1 MINRRFISHQ
11 RVWSIAFPMLLVG
24 ISTPLLG
31 MVDTAVVG
39 HLSEPYYLGAIAIG
53 AMVFNFLFW
62 GMGFLRMGTTG
73 LTARAVGESDSNEIT
88 VILFRGLLLAF
99 SLGLILIVLSSVLSA
114 VAFSFAESSGD
125 VLFHAQRYF
134 DIRIW
139 AAPATLGSYVL
150 LGWFLGQGKPR
161 FNLMLVI
168 AVNVLNII
176 LDIVFVVWLD
186 MNSAGVAWATL
197 IAEYT
202 GLIVGL
208 IIVKQSFKLSVRD
221 VPVSVLFDME
231 ALKRYLSVNV
241 NVFIRTIML
250 LLGFAVFTLQGA
262 KYGEVILAANVI
274 LMNLQTLMAY
284 VLDSL
289 AHAAEVLVGKYYHRN
304 NAAKLKAVLLVS
316 GQWSVFTAILFSA
329 GYFIAGE
336 NLIAMLTDI
345 PAVKSAALDFLP
357 WLILSPLVSWWGYW
371 FDGLFIGANL
381 MKQMRNTMLIS
392 LVIFLISWQ
401 LLLPYG
407 NHGLWAA
414 LLIFMLARGITM
426 AYVAY
431 QNFVPD
437 TTQTLHKKGIKR

>member
-1 MINRRFISHQ
+1 MIDRKFLPHLIAHK

-53 AMVFNFLFW
+53 AMIFNFLFW

-73 LTARAVGESDSNEIT
+73 LTARAVGECNPAEIT
-88 VILFRGLLLAF
+88 VILLRGLFLAFALGVLLILLSSLLSSLAF
-99 SLGLILIVLSSVLSA
+99 SFV
-114 VAFSFAESSGD
+114 ESSGD

-176 LDIVFVVWLD
+176 LDIVFVIWLD

-208 IIVKQSFKLSVRD
+208 VIVRRSFNFSFRNI
-221 VPVSVLFDME
+221 PVAELFDL
-231 ALKRYLSVNV
+231 AAIQRYLSVNV
-241 NVFIRTIML
+241 NVFIRTILL
-250 LLGFAVFTLQGA
+250 LLGFGIFTLQGA
-262 KYGEVILAANVI
+262 KYGEIILAANVI

-289 AHAAEVLVGKYYHRN
+289 AHAAEVLVGKYYHGN
-304 NAAKLKAVLLVS
+304 NTAKLKDVLIVS
-316 GQWSVFTAILFSA
+316 GQWSFMVAIIFMAAYVIL
-329 GYFIAGE
+329 GE
-336 NLIAMLTDI
+336 YLIAMLTDI
-345 PAVKSAALDFLP
+345 TNVKIAALEFLP
-357 WLILSPLVSWWGYW
+357 WLILSPLVSVWSYW
-371 FDGLFIGANL
+371 FDGVFIGANL
-381 MKQMRNTMLIS
+381 MKQMRNTMLVS
-392 LVIFLISWQ
+392 LTIFLIVWQ

-414 LLIFMLARGITM
+414 LMIFMLARGISM
-426 AYVAY
+426 AFVAF
-431 QNFVPD
+431 QKLKLK
-437 TTQTLHKKGIKR
+437 QTN

>member
-1 MINRRFISHQ
+1 MTHRKFISH
-11 RVWSIAFPMLLVG
+11 RRIWSIAFPMLLVG

-39 HLSEPYYLGAIAIG
+39 HLSEAYYLGAIAIG
-53 AMVFNFLFW
+53 AMIFNFLFW

-73 LTARAVGESDSNEIT
+73 LTARAVGESDAGEIK
-88 VILFRGLLLAF
+88 VILFRGLLL
-99 SLGLILIVLSSVLSA
+99 SLVLGLLLIVFSALLSA
-114 VAFSFAESSGD
+114 FAFSFADASAD

-134 DIRIW
+134 EIRIW

-161 FNLMLVI
+161 FNLALVI

-176 LDIVFVVWLD
+176 LDLIFVVWLD

-202 GLIVGL
+202 GLIIGL
-208 IIVKQSFKLSVRD
+208 ILVKTAFRLSIRD
-221 VPVSVLFDME
+221 VPLSVLFDWS
-231 ALKRYLSVNV
+231 AFKRYLSINL
-241 NVFIRTIML
+241 NVFLRTIML
-250 LLGFAVFTLQGA
+250 LLGFGIFTFQGA
-262 KYGEVILAANVI
+262 KYGEIILAANVI

-289 AHAAEVLVGKYYHRN
+289 AHAAEVLVGKYYHQKNRS
-304 NAAKLKAVLLVS
+304 KLRGMLFVS
-316 GQWSVFTAILFSA
+316 GQWSVFVALLFAVFYLLA
-329 GYFIAGE
+329 GEYFIA
-336 NLIAMLTDI
+336 LLTDI
-345 PAVKSAALDFLP
+345 EAVKSAALVFFP
-357 WLILSPLVSWWGYW
+357 WLILSPLISVWSYW
-371 FDGLFIGANL
+371 FDGVFIGANL

-392 LVIFLISWQ
+392 LIIFLIAWQ

-426 AYVAY
+426 AYVALSVCLSAVRL
-431 QNFVPD
+431 NRV
-437 TTQTLHKKGIKR
+437 

>member
-1 MINRRFISHQ
+1 MIKRKFISHQ
-11 RVWSIAFPMLLVG
+11 RVWSIAFPMLIVG

-39 HLSEPYYLGAIAIG
+39 HLPEVYYLGAIAIG
-53 AMVFNFLFW
+53 AMIFNFLFW

-73 LTARAVGESDSNEIT
+73 LTARAVGESNKNEIS

-99 SLGLILIVLSSVLSA
+99 LLGITLILFSSALSA
-114 VAFSFAESSGD
+114 LAFSFAESSGD

-134 DIRIW
+134 EIRIW

-176 LDIVFVVWLD
+176 LSIVFVVWLD

-202 GLIVGL
+202 GLFVGL
-208 IIVKQSFKLSVRD
+208 VIVKRSFNLSISD
-221 VPVSVLFDME
+221 VPLAVLFDAG

-241 NVFIRTIML
+241 NVFIRTISL

-304 NAAKLKAVLLVS
+304 TPAKLKAVLFAS
-316 GQWSVFTAILFSA
+316 AQWAMSVAVIFSVFYFFVGDFVIAILTN
-329 GYFIAGE
+329 IADVQ
-336 NLIAMLTDI
+336 L
-345 PAVKSAALDFLP
+345 AALVFLP
-357 WLILSPLVSWWGYW
+357 WLILSPLVSVWSYW
-371 FDGLFIGANL
+371 FDGVFIGMNL
-381 MKQMRNTMLIS
+381 MKEMRNTMLLS
-392 LVIFLISWQ
+392 LAVFLIAWQ

-414 LLIFMLARGITM
+414 LMIFMAARGITM
-426 AYVAY
+426 AVVAY
-431 QNFVPD
+431 RH
-437 TTQTLHKKGIKR
+437 LSS